1 MTNPTDLQ
9 PAVAREH
16 QSRQEPGR
24 EDQVTVAGIRAA
36 IAPVLEH
43 LKATAA
49 DRELRREL
57 PYAEVKELAERRVL
71 WLLIPR
77 ADGGAGATTRELF
90 EVVIDIARADSN
102 VAQALRS
109 SFLTTIRAAGRAE
122 PDARARLVERVL
134 AGHVFAGT
142 TNERGV
148 ASGAVA
154 TRLRRQGDGFVVSGT
169 KYYSTGG
176 LYANWFTGTATDDDG
191 EVVSFTVPTD
201 REGVE
206 CIDDFDAVGQR
217 MTASGSTRL
226 TDVRVT
232 ADEIDRP
239 DRGRRN
245 PFTSAAQL
253 YLAAVEAGIAG
264 AVLDDAVW
272 FANERARAIKHSS
285 ATSAVGDPYVR
296 HAVGEISARGHAARA
311 AVLFAAETLDAA
323 WAGEYDRHVLIAAA
337 VTVAE
342 AQFIAVESA
351 LKSAELLFDVGG
363 GGATDRE
370 HNFDRHWRNARTVAN
385 HNPRAWKAGVIGGY
399 RLTGEEPPTTG
410 LF

>member
-1 MTNPTDLQ
+1 MTIPPDPQ
-9 PAVAREH
+9 PAAIRG
-16 QSRQEPGR
+16 GR
-24 EDQVTVAGIRAA
+24 VPRAPVTVAGIRAA
-36 IAPVLEH
+36 IAPVLGH

-49 DRELRREL
+49 GRELRREL
-57 PYAEVKELAERRVL
+57 PYAEISELARRGVL
-71 WLLIPR
+71 RLRIPR
-77 ADGGAGATTRELF
+77 ADGGAGATAQELF

-109 SFLTTIRAAGRAE
+109 SFLTTIRAAGLAE
-122 PDARARLVERVL
+122 PDARERLVERVR

-148 ASGAVA
+148 ASGAVSA
-154 TRLRRQGDGFVVSGT
+154 RLRRDGDGFAVSGT

-176 LYANWFTGTATDDDG
+176 LYANWFSGTATDDDG
-191 EVVSFTVPTD
+191 EVVTFTVPTD

-206 CIDDFDAVGQR
+206 CVDDFDAIGQR
-217 MTASGSTRL
+217 LTASGSTRL
-226 TDVRVT
+226 TEVRVT

-272 FANERARAIKHSS
+272 FASKRAQAIGDGGG
-285 ATSAVGDPYVR
+285 TSAIDDPYVR

-311 AVLFAAETLDAA
+311 AVLLAAQTLESA
-323 WAGEYDRHVLIAAA
+323 WAAGYDRDILAAAA

-351 LKSAELLFDVGG
+351 LRSAELLFDVGG
-363 GGATDRE
+363 GPATSRE
-370 HNFDRHWRNARTVAN
+370 HNFDRHWRNARTIAN
-385 HNPRAWKAGVIGGY
+385 HNPRSWKAGVIGGY

>member
-1 MTNPTDLQ
+1 MTIPTDLQ
-9 PAVAREH
+9 PAARDDLTPEV
-16 QSRQEPGR
+16 
-24 EDQVTVAGIRAA
+24 QVTVAGIRAA
-36 IAPVLEH
+36 IATVLGH
-43 LKATAA
+43 LKVTAA

-57 PYAEVKELAERRVL
+57 PYAEIKELAKLGVL
-71 WLLIPR
+71 RLRLPR
-77 ADGGAGATTRELF
+77 TDGGAGASARELF

-109 SFLTTIRAAGRAE
+109 SFLTTIKAAGLTE

-142 TNERGV
+142 TNERGG
-148 ASGAVA
+148 ASGAVS
-154 TRLRRQGDGFVVSGT
+154 TRLRRQGDAFVVSGT

-176 LYANWFTGTATDDDG
+176 LYANWFSGTATDDDG
-191 EVVSFTVPTD
+191 EVVTFTVPTD

-206 CIDDFDAVGQR
+206 CIDDFDAIGQR

-239 DRGRRN
+239 DSRRRN

-272 FANERARAIKHSS
+272 FANERARAIKHST
-285 ATSAVGDPYVR
+285 ATKAVDDPYVR
-296 HAVGEISARGHAARA
+296 HAVGEISARAHAARA
-311 AVLFAAETLDAA
+311 AVLLAAETLDAA
-323 WAGEYDRHVLIAAA
+323 WAGQYDRDVLAAAA

-351 LKSAELLFDVGG
+351 LKCAELLFDVGG
-363 GGATDRE
+363 GGATDRG
-370 HNFDRHWRNARTVAN
+370 HNFDRHWRNARTIAN
-385 HNPRAWKAGVIGGY
+385 HNPRSWKAGVVGRY

>member
-1 MTNPTDLQ
+1 MTIPANLN
-9 PAVAREH
+9 PAV
-16 QSRQEPGR
+16 GR
-24 EDQVTVAGIRAA
+24 EDPAPEAPLTVAGIRAA
-36 IAPVLEH
+36 IAPVLER
-43 LKATAA
+43 LKVTAA

-57 PYAEVKELAERRVL
+57 PYTEIKELAERRVL
-71 WLLIPR
+71 WLRIPR
-77 ADGGAGATTRELF
+77 IDGGAGATARELF

-102 VAQALRS
+102 IAQALRS
-109 SFLTTIRAAGRAE
+109 SFLTTIRAAGLAE
-122 PDARARLVERVL
+122 PSIRARLVQRVL

-148 ASGAVA
+148 ASGAVS
-154 TRLRRQGDGFVVSGT
+154 TRLRRQGDAFVVNGT

-176 LYANWFTGTATDDDG
+176 LYANWFSGTATDDDG
-191 EVVSFTVPTD
+191 EVVTFTVPTD

-206 CIDDFDAVGQR
+206 CIDDFDAIGQR

-232 ADEIDRP
+232 ADEIDRS

-285 ATSAVGDPYVR
+285 AKSAVDDPYVR

-311 AVLFAAETLDAA
+311 AVLLAAETLDAA
-323 WAGEYDRHVLIAAA
+323 WAGEYDRDVLAAAA

-363 GGATDRE
+363 GGATNRE
-370 HNFDRHWRNARTVAN
+370 HNFDRHWRNARTIAN
-385 HNPRAWKAGVIGGY
+385 HNPRYWKAGVIGGY
-399 RLTGEEPPTTG
+399 RLIGEEPPATG

>member
-1 MTNPTDLQ
+1 MTIPTDLQ
-9 PAVAREH
+9 PAAARENLAAAA
-16 QSRQEPGR
+16 P
-24 EDQVTVAGIRAA
+24 VTVAGLRAA

-43 LKATAA
+43 LTATAA
-49 DRELRREL
+49 GRERRREL
-57 PYAEVKELAERRVL
+57 PYAEIRELAERGVL
-71 WLLIPR
+71 WLRIPR
-77 ADGGAGATTRELF
+77 ADGGAGATARQLF
-90 EVVIDIARADSN
+90 EVVIDIGRADSN

-109 SFLTTIRAAGRAE
+109 SFLTTIRAAGLAE
-122 PDARARLVERVL
+122 PAARARLIGRVL

-148 ASGAVA
+148 ASGAVS
-154 TRLRRQGDGFVVSGT
+154 TRLRRRGDGFVVSGT

-176 LYANWFTGTATDDDG
+176 LYANWFSGTATDDDG
-191 EVVSFTVPTD
+191 EIVTFTVPTD

-206 CIDDFDAVGQR
+206 CIDDFDGIGQR

-226 TDVRVT
+226 TDVRVA

-239 DRGRRN
+239 DRSRRN
-245 PFTSAAQL
+245 PMTSAAQL
-253 YLAAVEAGIAG
+253 YLAAIEAGIAG

-272 FANERARAIKHSS
+272 FASERARAIKHSS
-285 ATSAVGDPYVR
+285 ASSAVDDPYVR

-311 AVLFAAETLDAA
+311 AVLLAADALDAA
-323 WAGEYDRHVLIAAA
+323 WAGDYDRDDLVAAA

-342 AQFIAVESA
+342 AQFVAVESA

-363 GGATDRE
+363 GSATSHE
-370 HNFDRHWRNARTVAN
+370 HNFDRHWRNARTIAN
-385 HNPRAWKAGVIGGY
+385 HNPRYWKAGVIGGY
-399 RLTGEEPPTTG
+399 RLVGEEPPTTG

>member
-1 MTNPTDLQ
+1 MTIPANLN
-9 PAVAREH
+9 PAV
-16 QSRQEPGR
+16 GR
-24 EDQVTVAGIRAA
+24 EDPAPEAPLTVAGIRAA
-36 IAPVLEH
+36 IAPVLER
-43 LKATAA
+43 LKVTAA

-57 PYAEVKELAERRVL
+57 PYTEIKELAERRVL
-71 WLLIPR
+71 WLRIPR
-77 ADGGAGATTRELF
+77 IDGGAGATARELF

-102 VAQALRS
+102 IAQALRS
-109 SFLTTIRAAGRAE
+109 SFLTTIRAAGLAE
-122 PDARARLVERVL
+122 PGTRARLVQRVL

-148 ASGAVA
+148 ASGAVS
-154 TRLRRQGDGFVVSGT
+154 TRLRRQGDAFVVNGT

-176 LYANWFTGTATDDDG
+176 LYANWFSGTATDDDG
-191 EVVSFTVPTD
+191 EVVTFTVPTD

-206 CIDDFDAVGQR
+206 CIDDFDAIGQR

-232 ADEIDRP
+232 ADEIDRS

-285 ATSAVGDPYVR
+285 AKSAVDDPYVR

-311 AVLFAAETLDAA
+311 AVLLAAETLDAA
-323 WAGEYDRHVLIAAA
+323 WAGEYDRDVLAAAA

-363 GGATDRE
+363 GGATNRE
-370 HNFDRHWRNARTVAN
+370 HNFDRHWRNARTIAN
-385 HNPRAWKAGVIGGY
+385 HNPRYWKAGVIGGY
-399 RLTGEEPPTTG
+399 RLIGEEPPATG